1 MTDGFLDNL
10 PDLNILRR
18 RKREK
23 SPGPGASGPD
33 DQMVRYIRL
42 RCPKCG
48 SVQVPVQ
55 HTNPEVDSKIIRH
68 HKCLGCG
75 RTFKS
80 VEENFQP

>member
-1 MTDGFLDNL
+1 MSNGFLDNL

-23 SPGPGASGPD
+23 SAGPGDPGPG

-42 RCPKCG
+42 RCLKCG

-55 HTNPEVDSKIIRH
+55 HTNPEVDGKIIRR
-68 HKCLGCG
+68 HKCLDCG
-75 RTFKS
+75 LTFKS
-80 VEENFQP
+80 VEEVQQQ